1 MTVTADSADLAA
13 LGVFG
18 RRLEEAERQAARVK
32 SGAVRYY
39 DDPVGFAADC
49 IDWRG
54 TDGLAE
60 YQEEIMGALPQRK
73 RIAVRGPH
81 GLMTGQ
87 EPLSRRSLSCGSPL
101 PVTLPGST
109 GRSSQPPGHGTS

>member
-1 MTVTADSADLAA
+1 VTVTAPDDADLAV
-13 LGVFG
+13 LGLFD
-18 RRLEEAERQAARVK
+18 RRLGEAEQRAAVAA

-54 TDGLAE
+54 TDGLTE
-60 YQEEIMGALPQRK
+60 YQEEIMGALPRRK

-81 GLMTGQ
+81 GLNR
-87 EPLSRRSLSCGSPL
+87 SR
-101 PVTLPGST
+101 
-109 GRSSQPPGHGTS
+109 